1 METKNKIQL
10 PNLKSFIK
18 SFTKFEAYYLAFVVA
33 LAIGM
38 AVFFPE
44 AMLEDTSSPLLLFC
58 SVVNVISNPLC
69 EMMVSKQ
76 FRGNFIFDIFAIEI
90 TYVLLAYHLGWYT
103 LMLSCILFWIPIDI
117 LSFIRWSKNID
128 REDENVTVVKRLSW
142 KKSVMLLV
150 GVVVFSLVMGSV
162 MSNIPGSQDSYL
174 EAFATAMGMV
184 NGTLLMLRY
193 SEHWYAWVITTAL
206 YLIMD
211 ISAGAYGLLIDDFAM
226 MVVTFYGI
234 WKWFTYTRKHGTIQ
248 DKIDFKV

>member
-1 METKNKIQL
+1 MDNKNKIQL
-10 PNLKSFIK
+10 PNIRSFIK
-18 SFTKFEAYYLAFVVA
+18 SFTKFEAYYLTFVVD

-103 LMLSCILFWIPIDI
+103 LMLSCIFFWIPIDI

-142 KKSVMLLV
+142 KKSIMLLI
-150 GVVVFSLVMGSV
+150 GVVVFSLVMGSI
-162 MSNIPGSQDSYL
+162 MSNLPGSQDSYL

-206 YLIMD
+206 YLAMD

-226 MVVTFYGI
+226 LVVTFYGI

-248 DKIDFKV
+248 EKMDLKA